1 MQQQHMT
8 AQEFRQRMA
17 QEQTR
22 KYRNVKTEVDGITFD
37 SRAEADRYCEL
48 KMLLAAGKISG
59 FDIQPSFVL
68 DVGVRYRPDF
78 IVCGNDGVVWVED
91 VKGVETQAF
100 KLKRKLW
107 EQRYPWMELRV
118 IGGAKHDAGKEQGQ

>member
-1 MQQQHMT
+1 
-8 AQEFRQRMA
+8 MA

-48 KMLLAAGKISG
+48 KMLQAAGKVSG

-68 DVGVRYRPDF
+68 ADEVRYRPDF
-78 IVCGNDGVVWVED
+78 IVCDRNGHVWVED

-100 KLKRKLW
+100 RIKRKLW

-118 IGGAKHDAGKEQGQ
+118 IGGKER

>member
-1 MQQQHMT
+1 MQQHMT

-37 SRAEADRYCEL
+37 SKAEANRYCEL
-48 KMLLAAGKISG
+48 KMLQAAGKVDG
-59 FDIQPSFVL
+59 FGIQPSFVL
-68 DVGVRYRPDF
+68 ADGVRYRPDF
-78 IVCGNDGVVWVED
+78 IVCDRGGHIWVED
-91 VKGVETQAF
+91 VKGVGTQAF
-100 KLKRKLW
+100 RLKRKLW

-118 IGGAKHDAGKEQGQ
+118 IGGGK

>member
-1 MQQQHMT
+1 
-8 AQEFRQRMA
+8 MA

-37 SRAEADRYCEL
+37 SRAEANRYCEL
-48 KMLLAAGKISG
+48 KMLLAAGEISG

-68 DVGVRYRPDF
+68 DVGVRYRADF
-78 IVCGNDGVVWVED
+78 IVCDNAGKVWVED
-91 VKGVETQAF
+91 VKGVETQTF
-100 KLKRKLW
+100 RLKRKLW

-118 IGGAKHDAGKEQGQ
+118 IKS

>member
-1 MQQQHMT
+1 
-8 AQEFRQRMA
+8 MA
-17 QEQTR
+17 QEQTPR
-22 KYRNVKTEVDGITFD
+22 KYRNIKTEVDGITFD

-68 DVGVRYRPDF
+68 EGSVRYRPDF
-78 IVCGNDGVVWVED
+78 IVCDRDGHIWVED

-100 KLKRKLW
+100 RLKRKLW

-118 IGGAKHDAGKEQGQ
+118 IGGVK

>member
-1 MQQQHMT
+1 MT
-8 AQEFRQRMA
+8 L
-17 QEQTR
+17 EQTPR

-37 SRAEADRYCEL
+37 SRAEADRHCEL
-48 KMLLAAGKISG
+48 KMLRAAGKISG

-68 DVGVRYRPDF
+68 DGGARYRPDF
-78 IVCGNDGVVWVED
+78 IVCDRDGHVWVED

-118 IGGAKHDAGKEQGQ
+118 IGGGKDER

>member
-1 MQQQHMT
+1 
-8 AQEFRQRMA
+8 MA

-48 KMLLAAGKISG
+48 KMLLAAGKIDG
-59 FDIQPSFVL
+59 FGIQPSFVL
-68 DVGVRYRPDF
+68 DVGVRYRADF

-91 VKGVETQAF
+91 VKGVETQTF
-100 KLKRKLW
+100 RLKRRLW
-107 EQRYPWMELRV
+107 ERRYPWMELRV
-118 IGGAKHDAGKEQGQ
+118 IGGKER

>member
-1 MQQQHMT
+1 MQQHMT

-17 QEQTR
+17 QEQTPR
-22 KYRNVKTEVDGITFD
+22 KYRNIKTEVDGITFD
-37 SRAEADRYCEL
+37 SRAEANRYCEL
-48 KMLLAAGKISG
+48 KMLQAAGKISG

-100 KLKRKLW
+100 RLKRKLW

-118 IGGAKHDAGKEQGQ
+118 IKS